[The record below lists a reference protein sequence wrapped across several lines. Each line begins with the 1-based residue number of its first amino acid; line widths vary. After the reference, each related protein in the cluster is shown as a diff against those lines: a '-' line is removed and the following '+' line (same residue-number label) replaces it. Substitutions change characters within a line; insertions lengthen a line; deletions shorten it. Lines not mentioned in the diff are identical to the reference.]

1 MSTVPGPSGHT
12 YLDFNAPLSDRRA
25 AALVAGL
32 GPLADKRVL
41 DLGCGWAELL
51 LRILAAEPTATGV
64 GIDNDTEA
72 IARARANARQRA
84 LADRVDLHVGD
95 IAADTTVADVVITV
109 GASHAWGGT
118 AAMLAAVGAHARAGG
133 VVLVGDG
140 IWSVPPTDAA
150 LAALDAAPDDFLT
163 FAALVDAAMTAG
175 FRVLAAE
182 EADRDEW
189 DDFESRWCAGRE
201 RWLLANPAA
210 PETDEVRAAVDR
222 HRAGWL
228 HGYRG
233 VLGFAYLTLGAAG

>member
-25 AALVAGL
+25 AALVAGV

-64 GIDNDTEA
+64 GIDNDTE
-72 IARARANARQRA
+72 
-84 LADRVDLHVGD
+84 HV
-95 IAADTTVADVVITV
+95 
-109 GASHAWGGT
+109 
-118 AAMLAAVGAHARAGG
+118 RAGG

-233 VLGFAYLTLGAAG
+233 VLGFAYLTLVADR